1 MSKSSGRVNIS
12 GKEYKTVAL
21 RVSEFR
27 EAYPIS
33 AGWGIFTNIE
43 QNDEKGIV
51 ISAAIRSNE
60 GQVVATGYAEEQR
73 GTSQI
78 NRTSA
83 LENCET
89 SAIGRALAAAGYGG
103 SEYASANEVENAVHQ
118 QAQPKA
124 KAPVSRP
131 AETANDGR
139 TLVQRI
145 TDGIEG
151 IDTAARADAA
161 LTFIDDQLQTE
172 ELTEAAGKK
181 LVKLLVDKCFHLIV
195 ETKEPFAW
203 QGFLDSIATD
213 GKPATPLMTAAQFK
227 VLTTALQAVP
237 EPT

>member
-33 AGWGIFTNIE
+33 AGWGISTNIE

-51 ISAAIRSNE
+51 ISAAITSNE

-131 AETANDGR
+131 AETDGR

-161 LTFIDDQLQTE
+161 LTFIIETATTGTITE
-172 ELTEAAGKK
+172 SAAKK
-181 LVKLLVDKCFHLIV
+181 LVKLLVDRVFMLIA

-203 QGFLDSIATD
+203 QGWIDGITVD
-213 GKPATPLMTAAQFK
+213 GKPVTELMTGPQLK
-227 VLTTALQAVP
+227 MLSDALKAVP